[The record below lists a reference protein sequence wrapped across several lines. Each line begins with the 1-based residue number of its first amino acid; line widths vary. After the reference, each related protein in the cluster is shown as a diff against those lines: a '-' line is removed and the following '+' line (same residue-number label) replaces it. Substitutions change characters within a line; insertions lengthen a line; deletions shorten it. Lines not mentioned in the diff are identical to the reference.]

1 MTMQKKSLV
10 LYKNSKSD
18 KLHLEVFGEVNA
30 MVVPEVK
37 TNEAHSRITIDKSN
51 HCYMSV
57 LESHYKKDLAEI
69 FTLRPAVIQLMDEIW
84 DKLRWVPQFCVIS
97 RYGDRPLIGQ
107 IMQVVTSLPYR
118 FDFGSGKTV
127 FYPDVSLK
135 VGQIV
140 PAFEFKHRVCVY
152 DISDLLNIVHYRPP
166 KSDIEVVV
174 GADGD
179 D

>member
-1 MTMQKKSLV
+1 MEKAAKIRAHLNKRKRKHNSHYQILNVIELEYFSVTMQKKSLV

-118 FDFGSGKTV
+118 LTSGA
-127 FYPDVSLK
+127 
-135 VGQIV
+135 G
-140 PAFEFKHRVCVY
+140 
-152 DISDLLNIVHYRPP
+152 RPFFTLM
-166 KSDIEVVV
+166 
-174 GADGD
+174 
-179 D
+179 